1 MDPGG
6 RPRRDIGRVNSGQM
20 NIDVPACKGCKYS
33 AAPTIG

>member
-6 RPRRDIGRVNSGQM
+6 RPRREVGRIRGDGGGIN
-20 NIDVPACKGCKYS
+20 VPACRGCKYS

>member
-6 RPRRDIGRVNSGQM
+6 KPRRDVGRINGGAG